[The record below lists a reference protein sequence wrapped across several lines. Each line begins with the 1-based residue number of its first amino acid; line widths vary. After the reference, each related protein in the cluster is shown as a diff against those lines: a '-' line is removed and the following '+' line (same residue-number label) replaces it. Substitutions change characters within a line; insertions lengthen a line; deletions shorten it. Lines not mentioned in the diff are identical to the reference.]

1 MSTLENAD
9 AGGLQAEPQPSPNG
23 NDPVEKRARGRLEWL
38 WRGRALQDA
47 RARVTETPALEA
59 RRLQRARRALELA
72 DRAFDPVDPL
82 RSGSSVGLAL
92 SLYREAAYWTLLSLD
107 QAASAASLP
116 EAFEQADRELLR
128 AAVGN
133 NEDAFVRLRKALL
146 EKDFVASAEDSED
159 VQRADAELAR
169 DFVHA
174 LVDHKLEPEARVGR
188 VLVQRWSRVG
198 LLGAV
203 SVALLVGGLLAF
215 TQLGRGPDLAAGKSW
230 QASSQF
236 PGCNFRD
243 QVCNGTHVKVF
254 FHTEEEDQ
262 PWVRFDL
269 GRRTKFAHVELVNR
283 SDIGSD
289 RGYPIVIETSDD
301 GEKWREVSRRELPYS
316 KWMATFAPVRARY
329 VRARLLK
336 RSYFHLEGFRVYAP

>member
-1 MSTLENAD
+1 MATMENAD
-9 AGGLQAEPQPSPNG
+9 AGGLQAEPQPSPSANG
-23 NDPVEKRARGRLEWL
+23 SVEKRPRGRLEWL
-38 WRGRALQDA
+38 WRGRALHDA
-47 RARVTETPALEA
+47 RARVTEMPALEA
-59 RRLQRARRALELA
+59 TRLQRARRALELA
-72 DRAFDPVDPL
+72 DRAFDPVDQL

-107 QAASAASLP
+107 QAASAHNLA
-116 EAFEQADRELLR
+116 EAFERTDPALLR
-128 AAVGN
+128 AAVSS
-133 NEDAFVRLRKALL
+133 EDAFVQLRKALT
-146 EKDFVASAEDSED
+146 EKDFVATAEDSED
-159 VQRADAELAR
+159 AQRADAALAR

-174 LVDHKLEPEARVGR
+174 LVDYKLEPEARVGR

-203 SVALLVGGLLAF
+203 SVALVVGGLLAF
-215 TQLGRGPDLAAGKSW
+215 TQLGRGPDLAAGKTW

-316 KWMATFAPVRARY
+316 KWMANFAPVRARY

-336 RSYFHLEGFRVYAP
+336 RSYFHLERLSVYAP